1 MNMMLKI
8 GLIAVAA
15 VFIALPLRKDKGEF
29 TLLIG
34 LVASIMIFLYVL
46 DKLQIIADFLS
57 GLMDRLPIEN
67 SYLAALFKMLGIIY
81 IADFTSNICR
91 EAGFGSIGNQIEIF
105 AKLSIVALS
114 IPVLVYLVDVVEGF
128 L

>member
-1 MNMMLKI
+1 MSLMMKI
-8 GLIAVAA
+8 GLTAMAA

-34 LVASIMIFLYVL
+34 LVASVLIFLYAL
-46 DKLQIIADFLS
+46 DKLQVIVDFLS
-57 GLMDRLPIEN
+57 ALMDKLPIDN
-67 SYLAALFKMLGIIY
+67 GYLAALFKMLGIIY

-91 EAGFGSIGNQIEIF
+91 EAGFASIGNQVEIF

-114 IPVLVYLVDVVEGF
+114 IPVLVYLVNILESF

>member
-34 LVASIMIFLYVL
+34 LVASIMIFLYAL

>member
-1 MNMMLKI
+1 MSMMLKI
-8 GLIAVAA
+8 GLVAVAA

-34 LVASIMIFLYVL
+34 LVASILIFLYAL
-46 DKLQIIADFLS
+46 DRLQMIADFLS

>member
-1 MNMMLKI
+1 MSLMMKI
-8 GLIAVAA
+8 GLTAMAV

-34 LVASIMIFLYVL
+34 LVASVLIFLYAL
-46 DKLQIIADFLS
+46 DKLQVIVDFLS
-57 GLMDRLPIEN
+57 ALMDKLPVDN
-67 SYLAALFKMLGIIY
+67 GYLAALFKMLGIIY

-91 EAGFGSIGNQIEIF
+91 EAGFASIGNQVEIF

-114 IPVLVYLVDVVEGF
+114 IPVLVYLVNILESF

>member
-1 MNMMLKI
+1 MMLKI

-34 LVASIMIFLYVL
+34 LVASIMIFLYAL
-46 DKLQIIADFLS
+46 DKLQMIADFLS

>member
-1 MNMMLKI
+1 MSMMLKI
-8 GLIAVAA
+8 GLVAVAA

-34 LVASIMIFLYVL
+34 LVASILIFLYAL
-46 DKLQIIADFLS
+46 DKLQMIADFLS

-91 EAGFGSIGNQIEIF
+91 EAGFGSIGNQIEIS

>member
-34 LVASIMIFLYVL
+34 LVASIMIFLYAL
-46 DKLQIIADFLS
+46 DKLQMIADFLS
-57 GLMDRLPIEN
+57 DLMDRLPIEN

>member
-1 MNMMLKI
+1 MSLMMKI
-8 GLIAVAA
+8 GLTAMAA

-34 LVASIMIFLYVL
+34 LVASVLIFLYAL
-46 DKLQIIADFLS
+46 DKLQVIVDFLS
-57 GLMDRLPIEN
+57 ALMDKLPVDN
-67 SYLAALFKMLGIIY
+67 GYLAALFKMLGIIY

-91 EAGFGSIGNQIEIF
+91 EAGFASIGNQVEIF

-114 IPVLVYLVDVVEGF
+114 IPVLVYLVNILESF

>member
-34 LVASIMIFLYVL
+34 LVASIMIFLYAL
-46 DKLQIIADFLS
+46 DKLQMIADFLS

>member
-1 MNMMLKI
+1 MSMMLKI
-8 GLIAVAA
+8 GLVAVAA
-15 VFIALPLRKDKGEF
+15 VFIALPLRRDKGEF

-34 LVASIMIFLYVL
+34 LVASILIFLYAL
-46 DKLQIIADFLS
+46 DKLQMIADFLS

-67 SYLAALFKMLGIIY
+67 SYLTALFKMLGIIY
-81 IADFTSNICR
+81 IADFTSSICR

>member
-1 MNMMLKI
+1 MLKI

>member
-1 MNMMLKI
+1 MMLKI
-8 GLIAVAA
+8 GLVAVAA

-34 LVASIMIFLYVL
+34 LVASILIFLYAL
-46 DKLQIIADFLS
+46 DKLQMIADFLS

>member
-1 MNMMLKI
+1 MSMMLKI
-8 GLIAVAA
+8 GLVAVAA

-34 LVASIMIFLYVL
+34 LVASILIFLYAL
-46 DKLQIIADFLS
+46 DKLQMIADFLS

>member
-1 MNMMLKI
+1 MMLKI

>member
-1 MNMMLKI
+1 MSLMMKI
-8 GLIAVAA
+8 GLTVMAV

-34 LVASIMIFLYVL
+34 LVASVLIFLYAL
-46 DKLQIIADFLS
+46 DKLQVIVDFLS
-57 GLMDRLPIEN
+57 TLMDKLPVDN
-67 SYLAALFKMLGIIY
+67 GYLAALFKMLGIIY

-91 EAGFGSIGNQIEIF
+91 EAGFASIGNQVEIF

-114 IPVLVYLVDVVEGF
+114 IPVLVYLVNILESF

>member
-1 MNMMLKI
+1 MLKI

-34 LVASIMIFLYVL
+34 LVASIMIFLYAL

>member
-15 VFIALPLRKDKGEF
+15 VFIALPLRKDKGDF

-34 LVASIMIFLYVL
+34 LVASIMIFLYAL
-46 DKLQIIADFLS
+46 DKLQMIADFLS

>member
-1 MNMMLKI
+1 MLKI

-34 LVASIMIFLYVL
+34 LVASIMIFLYAL
-46 DKLQIIADFLS
+46 DKLQMIADFLS